1 MDKET
6 RNLSNRISA
15 IGKNID
21 TSYPPEGVELKY
33 LAAACGKG
41 DATAMLDL
49 SEYLRKTMPEDE
61 GAANMWLLR
70 AAIYGNT
77 AAQER
82 VQDEI
87 KQNPNFLKNSS
98 IPYENFIPGRRANW
112 HSSCYPG
119 YRLNTMGLLA
129 FQPEET
135 YLLAGLNKYRTMLIW
150 QEVGYDPPD
159 EDGFGEETYYNMF
172 YLDEFF
178 QPIPGVPG
186 VDNVST
192 RDIGYLEVPKKKYE
206 AMTHAM
212 VEAAGGRKQMPL
224 WTGFVSEK

>member
-1 MDKET
+1 MDKGVG
-6 RNLSNRISA
+6 NLYNRIRT

-21 TSYPPEGVELKY
+21 TPYPSEGEKLQY

-41 DATAMLDL
+41 DATAMLEL

-70 AAIYGNT
+70 AAVYGNT

-87 KQNPNFLKNSS
+87 KQNPYFLKNTP
-98 IPYENFIPGRRANW
+98 IPYEFLIPGRRASW
-112 HSSCYPG
+112 HSGSYPG
-119 YRLNTMGLLA
+119 YRLNAMGLLA
-129 FQPEET
+129 FQPEGT

-178 QPIPGVPG
+178 QPIPGVPA

-192 RDIGYLEVPKKKYE
+192 RDIGYLEGPKKRYE

-212 VEAAGGRKQMPL
+212 VEAAGRRKQMPL
-224 WTGFVSEK
+224 WTGFVSER